1 MDGSVFVV
9 PIKVDTTVELSLP
22 INIDLVILLKSLFVV
37 LGMCEADSFD
47 AKIVYYQTEGDGC
60 IGIDSIRQG

>member
-22 INIDLVILLKSLFVV
+22 INIDLVILLKRLFEV
-37 LGMCEADSFD
+37 LGM
-47 AKIVYYQTEGDGC
+47 
-60 IGIDSIRQG
+60 